1 MPVLRREN
9 YSCQV
14 PVQYSLPPRLHVTA
28 DDDEFDEVLLQ
39 HFRQEGFDVTYL
51 PCLINENDGSSGK
64 KAYVNE
70 LKHLADDLEVGER
83 YVLLFILAFFFVND
97 EVNG

>member
-1 MPVLRREN
+1 MQVLRKEN
-9 YSCQV
+9 HSCQV

-51 PCLINENDGSSGK
+51 PCLANENDGSSGR

-83 YVLLFILAFFFVND
+83 YVLLFILAFFKR
-97 EVNG
+97 

>member
-1 MPVLRREN
+1 M
-9 YSCQV
+9 
-14 PVQYSLPPRLHVTA
+14 
-28 DDDEFDEVLLQ
+28 
-39 HFRQEGFDVTYL
+39 TYL
-51 PCLINENDGSSGK
+51 PCLINENDVGSGK

-83 YVLLFILAFFFVND
+83 YVLLFIFGFFFVND